1 MIFVMMRHGLNVG
14 PMTIL
19 QLIVAPFGTEVQLCT
34 RANFKGDCVSMFVEH
49 DTCTSFPDGFHNSVS
64 SLSLVQGWEC
74 TLFKYVD

>member
-1 MIFVMMRHGLNVG
+1 MILAMMRHGLIME
-14 PMTIL
+14 PMTAI
-19 QLIVAPFGTEVQLCT
+19 QLIAPFGTEVQLCT

-74 TLFKYVD
+74 TLFKYVN